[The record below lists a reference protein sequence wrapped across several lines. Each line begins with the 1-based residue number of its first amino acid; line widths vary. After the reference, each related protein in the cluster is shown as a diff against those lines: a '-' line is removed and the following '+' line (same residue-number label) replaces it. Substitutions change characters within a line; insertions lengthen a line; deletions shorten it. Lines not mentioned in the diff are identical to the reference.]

1 MPVKDGRGQGW
12 VTFLSASSARAAHV
26 RLRLEYCSGTWE
38 IAHVLV
44 MVRPSRKLFILAALA
59 PVTALASQGG
69 EHGDLLASVVLALTI
84 ILAVAKLGGEVAVR
98 LGQSAVLGELL
109 AGVLLG
115 NLKLL
120 GFASLDHL
128 WADPAIDMLARLGVL
143 VLLFEVGLESTVGQM
158 LKVGLPS
165 LLVATL
171 GVITPFALGFCVGV
185 WLLPGQSVYEH
196 AFLGA
201 TLCATS
207 VGITA
212 RVLKDLG
219 RLQTPEARIILG
231 AAVLDDVMGL
241 VVLAVVTGMIGA
253 ADRGASFSLTSVA
266 VIVVKAVAFLGIS
279 LFLGV
284 RLSPKLFHLA
294 SRLHARGV
302 LLALGLAICFFFSW
316 VANLVGLAPIV
327 GAFAAGLILE
337 DVHYREFVDRGEHPL
352 EDLIQPIV
360 GFLAPIFFVLMGLRT
375 DLGSFAGP
383 GVLGLAAAL
392 IVAAILGKQACS
404 LGVWGRGV
412 DRLTVGLGM
421 IPRGEVGLIF
431 ANIGVGL
438 TLGGKPIID
447 RGTFSAVVVMV
458 IVTTLITPIALKFS
472 LARAVR

>member
-1 MPVKDGRGQGW
+1 MHCILPAIDRH
-12 VTFLSASSARAAHV
+12 T
-26 RLRLEYCSGTWE
+26 
-38 IAHVLV
+38 LV
-44 MVRPSRKLFILAALA
+44 MLTVPRKIMLQTLAFAFLA
-59 PVTALASQGG
+59 PATALASQTA
-69 EHGDLLASVVLALTI
+69 EHSDPVASVVLALTI
-84 ILAVAKLGGEVAVR
+84 ILVAAKLGGELAVR

-109 AGVLLG
+109 VGVLLG
-115 NLKLL
+115 NLALVGYTGL
-120 GFASLDHL
+120 DSL
-128 WADPAIDMLARLGVL
+128 WSNPTIDMLARLGVL
-143 VLLFEVGLESTVGQM
+143 LLLFEVGLESTVGQM
-158 LKVGLPS
+158 LKVGGAS

-171 GVITPFALGFCVGV
+171 GVVTPFALGWGVGA
-185 WLLPGQSVYEH
+185 WLLPSHSTYVH

-212 RVLKDLG
+212 RVLKDLD
-219 RLQTPEARIILG
+219 RLQTREARIILG

-253 ADRGASFSLTSVA
+253 TDRGVEFSPVSIAAIVA
-266 VIVVKAVAFLGIS
+266 KATVFLAVA

-302 LLALGLAICFFFSW
+302 LLALGLAMCFFFSW
-316 VANLVGLAPIV
+316 LSNLVGLASIV

-337 DVHYREFVDRGEHPL
+337 DVHYRDFVDRGEHSL
-352 EDLIQPIV
+352 EDLIQPIS
-360 GFLAPIFFVLMGLRT
+360 GFLAPVFFVLMGLRT
-375 DLGSFAGP
+375 DLRAFAGP
-383 GVLGLAAAL
+383 GVLGLAGAL

-404 LGVWGRGV
+404 LGAGRGV

-431 ANIGVGL
+431 ANIGLGIS
-438 TLGGKPIID
+438 LGGKPILD

-458 IVTTLITPIALKFS
+458 IVTTLVTPIALKLRMTQLTS
-472 LARAVR
+472 RDLPES

>member
-1 MPVKDGRGQGW
+1 MFKRRLNRGLFLLLALMPAAA
-12 VTFLSASSARAAHV
+12 FASPGA
-26 RLRLEYCSGTWE
+26 GNGD
-38 IAHVLV
+38 
-44 MVRPSRKLFILAALA
+44 
-59 PVTALASQGG
+59 PV
-69 EHGDLLASVVLALTI
+69 ASVVLALTV
-84 ILAVAKLGGEVAVR
+84 ILVAAKLGGELAVR
-98 LGQSAVLGELL
+98 LGQSAVLGELVV
-109 AGVLLG
+109 GVLLG
-115 NLKLL
+115 NLTLVRYSGLDYLL
-120 GFASLDHL
+120 T
-128 WADPAIDMLARLGVL
+128 DPSIDMLARLGVL

-171 GVITPFALGFCVGV
+171 GVVTPFALGWGVGA
-185 WLLPGQSVYEH
+185 WLLPGHGVYVH

-212 RVLKDLG
+212 RVLKDLD
-219 RLQTPEARIILG
+219 RLQTREARIILG

-253 ADRGASFSLTSVA
+253 ADRGGSFSSVSVA
-266 VIVVKAVAFLGIS
+266 MIILKAAAFLVVS

-284 RLSPKLFHLA
+284 RLSPRLFQLA

-302 LLALGLAICFFFSW
+302 LLALGLALCFLMSW
-316 VANLVGLAPIV
+316 LANVVGLAPIV
-327 GAFAAGLILE
+327 GAFAAGLVLE
-337 DVHYREFVDRGEHPL
+337 DVHYRSFVDRGEHPL
-352 EDLIQPIV
+352 EDLIHPIS
-360 GFLAPIFFVLMGLRT
+360 GFLAPVFFVLMGLRT
-375 DLGSFAGP
+375 DLRSFAAP

-392 IVAAILGKQACS
+392 TLVAVLGKQACS

-438 TLGGKPIID
+438 TVGGQPIID

-458 IVTTLITPIALKFS
+458 IVTTLVTPIALKFS
-472 LARAVR
+472 LQRANRSSLDS